1 MTETKAAT
9 VSDASPQSAQWTRF
23 LPEWGGIR
31 ENVQNSPFRWCVR
44 ESFLWGIA
52 TGTAMGFHRLR
63 MKSHPFFS
71 INVAFATSLLVTAPS
86 YYFCYKRRE
95 HKEATIEMMM
105 RANDFQNVEE
115 MPEPVPQEEHPFL
128 NVNDQDGGIKNKEFV
143 ANLKEKKEWQKQLP
157 MKDADEVFQE
167 KK

>member
-1 MTETKAAT
+1 
-9 VSDASPQSAQWTRF
+9 
-23 LPEWGGIR
+23 
-31 ENVQNSPFRWCVR
+31 
-44 ESFLWGIA
+44 
-52 TGTAMGFHRLR
+52 
-63 MKSHPFFS
+63 
-71 INVAFATSLLVTAPS
+71 
-86 YYFCYKRRE
+86 
-95 HKEATIEMMM
+95 MMM